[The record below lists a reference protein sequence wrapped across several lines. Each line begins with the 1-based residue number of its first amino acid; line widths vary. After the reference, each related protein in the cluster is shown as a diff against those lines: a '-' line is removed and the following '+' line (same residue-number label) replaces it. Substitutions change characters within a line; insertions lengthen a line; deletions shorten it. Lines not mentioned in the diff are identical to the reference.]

1 MDATLKHGLIAGT
14 AGTLAH
20 QGLTPLR
27 NAWLGHLP
35 PYAVRTIVSRLGKHV
50 LSRPLRASQARGWG
64 LVMRFTYGPALALA
78 WTRVRAWVP
87 RSLPVP
93 LRGLLLGAGVFAF
106 EVLSLP
112 LVGATRP
119 PRTWTRGDFALLAA
133 QTGLFGLVTEALL
146 SRQSRPL
153 R

>member
-1 MDATLKHGLIAGT
+1 MAATLTQELLAGT

-35 PYAVRTIVSRLGKHV
+35 PYAVRTIVSRLGERV
-50 LSRPLRASQARGWG
+50 LGRPPRDSQARGWG
-64 LVMRFTYGPALALA
+64 LVMRFTYGPSLALA
-78 WTRVRAWVP
+78 WTRVRAWLP
-87 RSLPVP
+87 RSLPTPV
-93 LRGLLLGAGVFAF
+93 RGLLLGAGVFAF

-119 PRTWTRGDFALLAA
+119 LRTWTRGDFALLAA
-133 QTGLFGLVTEALL
+133 QTGLFGLVTEAVL
-146 SRQSRPL
+146 SRGEPL
-153 R
+153 